1 LAQTLLTLAEFME
14 HDEKPLP
21 IDIRKLGNVAEK
33 CQAYAKSLHYKEL
46 EFLTSPST
54 CIQVKFRFRA

>member
-1 LAQTLLTLAEFME
+1 ME

-54 CIQVKFRFRA
+54 CIQVKFRFRG